1 MRKICLLLLLLFVFP
16 NLALAEGVIIEER
29 AVLEND
35 SSENASIPLDQ
46 LTNEQLFQNLV
57 NTVQPFVTKVSILVG
72 GIFGIY
78 FLLLIV
84 RIYYERKKVRVLMDI
99 RYDLDQQNRKYMLP
113 TSRARRTIPEKI
125 IDYLISKLKNI
136 RTISMPKTR
145 KRKER

>member
-1 MRKICLLLLLLFVFP
+1 MRKIYGVLLLFILLLP
-16 NLALAEGVIIEER
+16 LGIAEDIVIIENESGSD
-29 AVLEND
+29 LTEQT
-35 SSENASIPLDQ
+35 SIPLDQ
-46 LTNEQLFQNLV
+46 ITNEQLFQDLV

>member
-1 MRKICLLLLLLFVFP
+1 MRKIYGVLLLFILLLP
-16 NLALAEGVIIEER
+16 LGIAEDIVIIENESGSD
-29 AVLEND
+29 LTEQT
-35 SSENASIPLDQ
+35 SIPLDQ
-46 LTNEQLFQNLV
+46 ITNEQLFQDLV

-136 RTISMPKTR
+136 RTIRMPKTR

>member
-1 MRKICLLLLLLFVFP
+1 MRKICLVLLLLFVFP
-16 NLALAEGVIIEER
+16 HLALADGVIIEER

-46 LTNEQLFQNLV
+46 ITNEQLFQDLV